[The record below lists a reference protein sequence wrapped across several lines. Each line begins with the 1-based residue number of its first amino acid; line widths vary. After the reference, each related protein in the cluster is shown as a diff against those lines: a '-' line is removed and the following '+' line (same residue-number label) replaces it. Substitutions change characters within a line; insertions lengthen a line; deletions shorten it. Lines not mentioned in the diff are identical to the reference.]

1 MAYTPPDCLAANFT
15 ALGYYQPSY
24 IRHAYRFPSDVYAAP
39 EIQSQF
45 VQYPYPNGGA
55 LNFIVPVNANIE
67 GSGAVTVEIVA
78 SGAGEY
84 TNTTIIGEGAVSVL
98 PAAVGDGAHGVAGAG
113 SASVAVAALGD
124 GAHGVAGLGAPTMP
138 FLPVG
143 AGIVERY
150 ELIGEV
156 RTQGVLVNRQVRAY
170 RRDTGE
176 LVGNMATTLGRFKM
190 HAGFSA
196 IEHYLVPIDLDTLA
210 EDFNPPCNNRIISV
224 LAQDSAQ

>member
-98 PAAVGDGAHGVAGAG
+98 PAAVGDGAHGVAG
-113 SASVAVAALGD
+113 
-124 GAHGVAGLGAPTMP
+124 LGAPTMP